1 MKKLAYCALGE
12 YKFGYWFTFALFI
25 MNILHYVVSYI
36 SKRSDRM
43 FVVTMFGV
51 AVSLVLFKSWDWHHN
66 NALYTNWFSLRLI
79 AMYFPF
85 YILGLFCKKWE
96 YIFHQIINNEYVTA
110 IIMIAFT
117 AGLFK
122 HNGGFFWSSIM
133 GILGVFLLYRF
144 VFFYQDFFSDKTM
157 VGRQLCIIGR
167 NTLPIYLIHYFFFLG
182 LKLPKVGVFID
193 ANTQWGILTI
203 LVSVLTL
210 IIVYA
215 SLGVV
220 KLLSI
225 SKILSQILIGKK

>member
-1 MKKLAYCALGE
+1 ML
-12 YKFGYWFTFALFI
+12 FNSFTFLLFFPI
-25 MNILHYVVSYI
+25 ATLLYYLIPHKLRWGY
-36 SKRSDRM
+36 
-43 FVVTMFGV
+43 FV
-51 AVSLVLFKSWDWHHN
+51 
-66 NALYTNWFSLRLI
+66 
-79 AMYFPF
+79 
-85 YILGLFCKKWE
+85 
-96 YIFHQIINNEYVTA
+96 
-110 IIMIAFT
+110 FT

-122 HNGGFFWSSIM
+122 HNGGFYFGSIM
-133 GILGVFLLYRF
+133 GILGVFLLYRL

-157 VGRQLCIIGR
+157 VGRQLCFIGR

-182 LKLPKVGVFID
+182 LKLPKVGAFID
-193 ANTQWGILTI
+193 VNTQWGILTI

>member
-1 MKKLAYCALGE
+1 MYLVFLVSIASGL
-12 YKFGYWFTFALFI
+12 
-25 MNILHYVVSYI
+25 ILL
-36 SKRSDRM
+36 KD
-43 FVVTMFGV
+43 
-51 AVSLVLFKSWDWHHN
+51 WDWN
-66 NALYTNWFSLRLI
+66 NNKALLAQWFSLRLV

-122 HNGGFFWSSIM
+122 HNGGFYFGCIM
-133 GILGVFLLYRF
+133 GILGVFLLYRL

-157 VGRQLCIIGR
+157 VGRQLCFIGR

-182 LKLPKVGVFID
+182 LKLPKVGAFID